1 MAIATDDISTAP
13 LKVPPHSLE
22 AERSVLGGLMLD
34 ELAFDRVSGVL
45 GADDFY
51 RGDHRI
57 IYRCMISLVEQ
68 NKPLDIIT
76 ISEALD
82 AVGEL
87 NNVGGVAYLSEL
99 ANSVPTTSNITA
111 YANIVVERATVRKL
125 ISVANEIADS
135 GFNPAGRNVAT
146 LIDEAES
153 KVFKIG
159 DSRPSTG
166 GPQGVKNILAKT
178 VERIDELYQ
187 SQGALTGVSTGFRDL
202 DDMTMGLQK
211 GDLIIVAGRPSMGK
225 TSFAMNIA
233 ESVVISEQKP
243 VLVFSME
250 MPADSLMM
258 RMLSSL
264 GRIDQTK
271 IRSGQLSDDD
281 WPRLTSAVTLLN
293 DKPLF
298 IDDTAA
304 LSPNEI
310 RSRARRLVREHGSLA
325 LIVIDYLQ
333 LMQVA
338 GGSENRATEI
348 SEISRSL
355 KGIAKEF
362 ECPLIA
368 LSQLNRS
375 LEQRPD
381 KRPVMSDLRES
392 GAIEQDADLILAVYR
407 DEVYHDDAEKG
418 IAEAI
423 ILKQRNGPIGRK
435 KLAFI
440 GQYTKFEDLAVGYDD
455 YGYE

>member
-1 MAIATDDISTAP
+1 MNTAT

-34 ELAFDRVSGVL
+34 EQAFDQISSL
-45 GADDFY
+45 LSAEDFY
-51 RGDHRI
+51 RSDHRI
-57 IYRCMISLVEQ
+57 IFRCMQTMVDQ

-76 ISEALD
+76 ISESLN
-82 AVGEL
+82 AVNEL
-87 NNVGGVAYLSEL
+87 GNVGGIAYLSDL
-99 ANSVPTTSNITA
+99 ANSVPTTSNIRA

-125 ISVANEIADS
+125 ISVAHDIADS
-135 GFNPAGRNVAT
+135 GFNPQGRDSAT
-146 LIDEAES
+146 LIDMAES
-153 KVFKIG
+153 KVFQIG

-166 GPQGVKNILAKT
+166 GPQSVRSVLTKA
-178 VERIDELYQ
+178 VERIDELFQ
-187 SQGALTGVSTGFRDL
+187 TKGALTGLSTGFRDI
-202 DDMTMGLQK
+202 DEMTMGLQK
-211 GDLIIVAGRPSMGK
+211 GDLVIVAGRPSMGK

-233 ESVVISEQKP
+233 ESAALGGDKP

-250 MPADSLMM
+250 MPADSLIM

-264 GRIDQTK
+264 GRIDQSK
-271 IRSGQLSDDD
+271 IRSGNLSDDD

-310 RSRARRLVREHGSLA
+310 RSRSRRIAREHGPIG

-333 LMQVA
+333 LMQVT
-338 GGSENRATEI
+338 GTTDNRTTEI
-348 SEISRSL
+348 SEISRGL

-362 ECPLIA
+362 ECPVVA

-381 KRPVMSDLRES
+381 KRPIMSDLRES
-392 GAIEQDADLILAVYR
+392 GAIEQDADLILAIYR

-418 IAEAI
+418 VAEAI

-440 GQYTKFEDLAVGYDD
+440 GQYTKFEDLAQGYDD
-455 YGYE
+455 YAYE